1 MAHRDNKA
9 IEDASKPQD
18 NEKNFSD
25 EPLIDKIGSDL
36 KRIYEDVVNE
46 PVPDDFLSLLA
57 KADETRN

>member
-1 MAHRDNKA
+1 MAQKNKKA
-9 IEDASKPQD
+9 IKDASEHQN
-18 NEKNFSD
+18 NETNFSD

-57 KADETRN
+57 KADEKSN